1 MSGPEVSVDDT
12 SSKTVVKTPIQDPST
27 HHQTGGVSNGVN
39 IEITEPSQSADE
51 GRYQDVD
58 DQIQK
63 EDGHQRHD
71 QK

>member
-1 MSGPEVSVDDT
+1 MGGPEVSVDDT
-12 SSKTVVKTPIQDPST
+12 SSRTVVKTP
-27 HHQTGGVSNGVN
+27 SNGVN
-39 IEITEPSQSADE
+39 IQITEPSQLADE

-63 EDGHQRHD
+63 KDGHQRHD